1 MEGEHLEAI
10 RARPWRLAPARSM
23 NGATR
28 ITGSPGPARRWLRRA
43 VEAPLERAVGGPAQ
57 LRVVVLLACVLGL
70 NTADAATVGAI
81 APELEAAL
89 HISNTGIGLLVTA
102 STGVG
107 AISTLPMGI
116 LADRIN
122 RTRMLTVAIVI
133 WSAAMVISGAVPSYP
148 MLLIS
153 RLAMGVVVGAAAPAV
168 ASLIGDLFEP
178 EARGR
183 IYGYILSGELVG
195 AAVGYLVCGNLAAM
209 LSWRFG
215 FWILAPPGLVLAW
228 AIHRLLPEPV
238 RGSAGRIRHGQRHLP
253 TAEQARARRPAR
265 PVHREPGNGA
275 AEQSPLQQEVQAE
288 GIAAHPTPAGRP
300 DPARQGLGWAVRYVL
315 SVRTNT
321 FLIVASS
328 LGYFYLTGLQTFAV
342 VYLHG
347 RFRLGQAAAST
358 LFVAIGLGAIV
369 GVLLGGRIAD
379 RLIARHHIQARPAV
393 AGAAFGISTV
403 LLAGGLLV
411 KPLGL
416 AGPLLFLAAA
426 ALGGANPP
434 LDAARLDIMH
444 SRLWGRA
451 ESIRTVVRSGL
462 VAVAPLV
469 FGRLSVAMG
478 ERAAS
483 AHTAVPEQGGA
494 LGLERTLLIMLT
506 ALLVAAAILLVWAR
520 RSYPRDV
527 ATAHAFEQ
535 ATAAEDGT
543 GSNR

>member
-1 MEGEHLEAI
+1 MN
-10 RARPWRLAPARSM
+10 LAKHT
-23 NGATR
+23 TR
-28 ITGSPGPARRWLRRA
+28 SPGLARRWLRRA
-43 VEAPLERAVGGPAQ
+43 VEAPLERTVGGPAR

-107 AISTLPMGI
+107 AVSTLPLGM

-122 RTRMLTVAIVI
+122 RARMLTVAIVI

-153 RLAMGVVVGAAAPAV
+153 RLALGVVVGAAAPAV
-168 ASLIGDLFEP
+168 ASLIGDMFQP
-178 EARGR
+178 DARGR
-183 IYGYILSGELVG
+183 IYGYVLSGELIG
-195 AAVGYLVCGNLAAM
+195 AAVGYLLCGNLAAA

-215 FWILAPPGLVLAW
+215 FWILAPPGLALAW
-228 AIHRLLPEPV
+228 AIHRLLPEPA
-238 RGSAGRIRHGQRHLP
+238 RGGASRIRQGQRHLP
-253 TAEQARARRPAR
+253 TAEQARAQRSAR
-265 PVHREPGNGA
+265 TAESEPGNGDAEA
-275 AEQSPLQQEVQAE
+275 APLQQEVQAE
-288 GIAAHPTPAGRP
+288 GIAPHPAPVGRP
-300 DPARQGLGWAVRYVL
+300 NPARQSLGWAVRYVL
-315 SVRTNT
+315 SIRTNT

-328 LGYFYLTGLQTFAV
+328 LGYFYFTGLQTFAV
-342 VYLHG
+342 VYLQG
-347 RFRLGQAAAST
+347 RFALGQAGAST
-358 LFVAIGLGAIV
+358 LFVAIGLGGVV

-393 AGAAFGISTV
+393 AGVAFGMSAV
-403 LLAGGLLV
+403 LLAGGILV
-411 KPLGL
+411 PPLGL
-416 AGPLLFLAAA
+416 AVPLLFLAAA

-451 ESIRTVVRSGL
+451 ESIRTVLRSSL
-462 VAVAPLV
+462 VAVAPLT
-469 FGRLSVAMG
+469 FGLLSVAMG
-478 ERAAS
+478 GPTAS
-483 AHTAVPEQGGA
+483 PRTVAPEQGSA
-494 LGLERTLLIMLT
+494 LGLERTLLSMLVIVV
-506 ALLVAAAILLVWAR
+506 VAAAILLIWAR

-535 ATAAEDGT
+535 ATAED
-543 GSNR
+543 S